1 MFEDNKVKYANLSFL
16 VKFTEQLNTAKVQVS
31 DSNERLNLFGRLK
44 ARILRGKQETQV
56 ELNSNFFDKKLFEL

>member
-31 DSNERLNLFGRLK
+31 DRNERLNLFGRLK